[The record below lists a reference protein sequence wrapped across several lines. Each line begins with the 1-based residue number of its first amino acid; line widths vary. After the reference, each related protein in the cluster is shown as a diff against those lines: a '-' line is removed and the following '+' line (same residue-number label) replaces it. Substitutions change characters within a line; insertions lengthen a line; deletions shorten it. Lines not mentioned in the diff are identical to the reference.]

1 MVVNPELPESDADV
15 AARVTVEIRLRAVTE
30 VNDGAPVG
38 EVAERYG
45 VTRQTVTA
53 WRKRYEA
60 GGLDALSDQSRRPH
74 FSPGRICPDVEA
86 MICEMRRHHRRW
98 GARRI
103 AHELKREIGG
113 QAPSRSTTHRVL
125 VRNGLVNSQEQQ
137 HKRVYKRWA
146 REAPMHLW
154 QLDLVG
160 GVFLVN
166 GREHKMLTA
175 IDDHSRFVVAA
186 TVLPVPSGPA
196 VCEAFLAA
204 IARWGAPFEVL
215 TDNGKQF
222 TGKFTR
228 PLPVE
233 VLFER
238 ICREN
243 GITARLTKR
252 RSPTTTGKI
261 ERFHKTLRR
270 DLLDEA
276 GAFESIEAAQAAI
289 DEWVHAYNTV
299 RPHQS
304 LDMATP
310 ASLFRSRVADPEL
323 HPATDVGCF
332 NEPANPTPL
341 MVTPAVGRGPLP
353 IEMEARVPPSG
364 VVVIAGLQQLWVGKN
379 YAGLTVTLWIDLTS
393 IHILLADELIKT
405 VASRVTTADLERLS
419 LRGVRTGRPDPAQ
432 LAPPT
437 ARCNGRPTPIEVE
450 RTANRDGI
458 VVVRG
463 TELALGTSVA
473 GTRVTLRFDVGLIHA
488 SAGNMLLRTMPNPFS
503 IDEFRTIKGARPAT
517 SPLPAPP
524 PAGPQSVQRRVPK
537 DGVVMVAGQRFR
549 VGRTHAGTI
558 VTIVV
563 EDHHFRVLDGIKELS
578 LHARTSTKP
587 IRNFNAHRP
596 RKR

>member
-1 MVVNPELPESDADV
+1 MVNPELPESDSDV

-30 VNDGAPVG
+30 VNDGAPVS

-45 VTRQTVTA
+45 VTRQTITA
-53 WRKRYEA
+53 WRTRYEA
-60 GGLDALSDQSRRPH
+60 GGLDALADQSRRPH
-74 FSPGRICPDVEA
+74 SSPARIAPDVEA
-86 MICEMRRHHRRW
+86 LICEMRRHHRRW

-103 AHELKREIGG
+103 AYELKLEIGE

-154 QLDLVG
+154 QLDIVG

-166 GREHKMLTA
+166 GREHKMLSA

-196 VCEAFLAA
+196 VCDAFLAA
-204 IARWGAPFEVL
+204 ITRWGAPFEVL

-238 ICREN
+238 ICRDN

-252 RSPTTTGKI
+252 RSPTTTGKV

-270 DLLDEA
+270 ELLDET
-276 GAFESIEAAQAAI
+276 GAFASIEAAQAAI

-310 ASLFRSRVADPEL
+310 ASRFRPRASEPVL
-323 HPATDVGCF
+323 HPAADAGR
-332 NEPANPTPL
+332 PDAPTSSLPL
-341 MVTPAVGRGPLP
+341 MAPLGARGAPQP

-379 YAGLTVTLWIDLTS
+379 YAGLTVTLWIHLTS
-393 IHILLADELIKT
+393 IRVLLADQVIKT
-405 VASRVTTADLERLS
+405 VPSRVTTADLERLS
-419 LRGVRTGRPDPAQ
+419 LRGVRTGRPDLAGPA
-432 LAPPT
+432 PT
-437 ARCNGRPTPIEVE
+437 GVRANAGPTPIEIE

-463 TELALGTSVA
+463 QELALGAGIA
-473 GTRVTLRFDVGLIHA
+473 GTRVTLRFDAGLIHA
-488 SAGNMLLRTMPNPFS
+488 TAGNMLLKTLPNPFS
-503 IDEFRTIKGARPAT
+503 FNEIQLIRGARPAA
-517 SPLPAPP
+517 SALPSPP

-537 DGVVMVAGQRFR
+537 DGVVMVAGQRIR

-563 EDHHFRVLDGIKELS
+563 EDHHFRVLDGINELS

-596 RKR
+596 RQR